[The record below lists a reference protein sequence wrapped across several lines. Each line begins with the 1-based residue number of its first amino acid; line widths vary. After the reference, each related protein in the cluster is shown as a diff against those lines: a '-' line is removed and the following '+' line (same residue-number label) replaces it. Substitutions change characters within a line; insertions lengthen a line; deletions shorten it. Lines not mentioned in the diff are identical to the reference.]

1 MTLRQYYKYLL
12 HERWG
17 GEGKLMCNNIM
28 QGQKLMMEFVVMAFL
43 REQNQKLRWI
53 KDNQK
58 QIRAETYNILREN
71 VQSEGETGYEHG
83 KRVILP
89 TPYYGNVRWYR
100 KKILESL
107 AIVCKKG
114 NPHLFITM
122 TCNPN
127 HPQILRA
134 LPHGFMPGD
143 RPDIVLRV
151 FYQQVHQLL
160 YMLYEKKIP
169 GWEGIK
175 GIIKVIEFQKR
186 GLPHVHV
193 LAILDRT
200 SSMVEDEIDKYA
212 KAEIPD
218 KEVNK
223 MDWKM

>member
-89 TPYYGNVRWYR
+89 ASYYVSLFFLIF
-100 KKILESL
+100 KSFEKIDTAITTLPSL
-107 AIVCKKG
+107 F
-114 NPHLFITM
+114 P
-122 TCNPN
+122 
-127 HPQILRA
+127 
-134 LPHGFMPGD
+134 
-143 RPDIVLRV
+143 
-151 FYQQVHQLL
+151 
-160 YMLYEKKIP
+160 
-169 GWEGIK
+169 
-175 GIIKVIEFQKR
+175 
-186 GLPHVHV
+186 
-193 LAILDRT
+193 
-200 SSMVEDEIDKYA
+200 
-212 KAEIPD
+212 
-218 KEVNK
+218 
-223 MDWKM
+223 